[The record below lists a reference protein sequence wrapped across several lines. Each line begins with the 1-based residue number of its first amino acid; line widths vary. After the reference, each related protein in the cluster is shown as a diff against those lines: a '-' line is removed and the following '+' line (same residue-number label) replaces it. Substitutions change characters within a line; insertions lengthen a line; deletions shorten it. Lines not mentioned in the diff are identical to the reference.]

1 MKPAELELQ
10 GLECLL
16 LAQEVLDPR
25 QRQILRE
32 TGVSW
37 LRVADQVKKS
47 QQQDGTASH
56 GARLPDHR
64 QAALRLGVWE

>member
-1 MKPAELELQ
+1 MKSAELELH

-37 LRVADQVKKS
+37 LRVADQVKQS
-47 QQQDGTASH
+47 RQQDGTAA
-56 GARLPDHR
+56 GTARSYKSYS
-64 QAALRLGVWE
+64 